1 MDMTTEVMKRAKR
14 EARGSA
20 ENLTDSGDA
29 YLADADIYESEGG
42 LILRLDVP
50 GVEKGQV
57 GIEVDE
63 GDTLQVRAKTSYREE
78 TGTPLLVEFRPA
90 DFQRSFRIGE
100 GFDKEK
106 IAARLEDGVLEIS
119 IPRKESAK
127 PRRIEISA

>member
-1 MDMTTEVMKRAKR
+1 MTTEVMKRAKR

-20 ENLTDSGDA
+20 ENLTDAGDA

-42 LILRLDVP
+42 LVLKLDVP

-63 GDTLQVRAKTSYREE
+63 GDTLQVRARNSYKEE
-78 TGTPLLVEFRPA
+78 AGTPLLIEFRPT
-90 DFQRSFRIGE
+90 DFHRSFRIGE